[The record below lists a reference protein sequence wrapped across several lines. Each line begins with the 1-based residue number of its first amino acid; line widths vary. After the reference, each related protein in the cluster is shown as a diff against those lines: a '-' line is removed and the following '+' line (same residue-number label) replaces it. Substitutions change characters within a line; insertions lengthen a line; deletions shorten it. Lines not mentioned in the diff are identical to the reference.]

1 MGVNDPTVSGW
12 LVALAYV
19 VAAVASFAAMRRFIA
34 NARLLD
40 GVDSREAADQRTL
53 GRMWLVVGVLMLAM
67 AANKQLD
74 LQTLVGERVRS
85 LARARGWYDNRRPVQ
100 AAAIVAVGVLSLVV
114 VAVVAYLLRRVWRR
128 TLPVVAAVAT
138 VVTFAVVRAIS
149 LHQIDAVLGAG
160 GGWPK
165 RGLELLATLLVA
177 WLAVRA
183 RSGAAP
189 DGAAYLDELSEPV
202 GPSSPARAGL
212 RVDRRP

>member
-1 MGVNDPTVSGW
+1 MGVGDPTLGGW

-19 VAAVASFAAMRRFIA
+19 VAAVASFAAMRRFVT

-53 GRMWLVVGVLMLAM
+53 GRLWLVVGVLMLAM

-74 LQTLVGERVRS
+74 LQTLVSERVRS
-85 LARARGWYDNRRPVQ
+85 VARARGWYDNRRPVQ
-100 AAAIVAVGVLSLVV
+100 AAVIVAVGVLSLVA
-114 VAVVAYLLRRVWRR
+114 VAVLAYLMRRVWRR
-128 TLPVVAAVAT
+128 ALPVVAAVAA

-165 RGLELLATLLVA
+165 RGLELLATLVVA

-202 GPSSPARAGL
+202 PSPGRGHAGL